1 MFPILFPLFA
11 PLKWA
16 ITGRAC
22 FWGEAVLGLGNT
34 THRSHSNSDLN
45 GLLYAEAMTLPTIWV
60 FGDQL
65 NRSIGALASATP
77 LTHRVLF
84 IESAAK
90 ISSQKWHIQRAH
102 FIVASMRKFANE
114 LQTEGFEVDYRC
126 SGSMREGFDSHVLE
140 FHPAEVVATEPNSY
154 GARQLAERLGVR
166 TVPSNQFLC
175 HPSEYQGFLG
185 TRKSIK
191 MEDFYRWQ
199 RKRLNV
205 LMDSDEPTGG
215 RWNFDEENRQPPPK
229 TGHDRWPVPAL
240 YELDE
245 VDEQVLAAVQ
255 SHCFGK
261 LPVGQWATTRDSA
274 LERLQFFIE
283 QVLPVFGEH
292 EDAMLKSN
300 WHLAHSLLSPYLNNC
315 LLLPGEVVEA
325 AQSAFREG
333 KVPLNSAEGFVRQII
348 GWREYIWN
356 CYWQWMPDYAHMNAL
371 SADVDLPPMFT
382 NPSKTSMGCMKSVLS
397 GVDERSYSHHIERL
411 MVLGNFALIA
421 GINPQQLT
429 RWMWNSYID
438 AAEWVM
444 VPNVIGMSQYADG
457 GMLATK
463 PYASGGAYIDR
474 MSDHCKGCVYDRKK
488 RTGDDACPFT
498 VLYWDFFLRHQD
510 RFVKNPRVARQV
522 RAAQQLQ
529 DRDELQVVAVSM
541 MKKLNAGTL

>member
-1 MFPILFPLFA
+1 MFPIPFPFFA
-11 PLKWA
+11 PLEGSIA
-16 ITGRAC
+16 CGAC

-45 GLLYAEAMTLPTIWV
+45 GLLYAEAMSLPTIWV

-65 NRSIGALASATP
+65 NRGIGALATATP

-102 FIVASMRKFANE
+102 FIVTSMRKFADE
-114 LQTEGFEVDYRC
+114 LRSAGFQVDYRVVK
-126 SGSMREGFDSHVLE
+126 SMGQGIKEHVREFAPSE
-140 FHPAEVVATEPNSY
+140 IVATEPNSY
-154 GARQLAERLGVR
+154 ASRLLVHDLGVR

-205 LMDSDEPTGG
+205 LMDGNEPTGG

-261 LPVGQWATTRDSA
+261 LPAGQWATTRDSA

-300 WHLAHSLLSPYLNNC
+300 WHLAHSLLSPYLNNG

-382 NPSKTSMGCMKSVLS
+382 NPSKTQMGCMKSVLS
-397 GVDERSYSHHIERL
+397 GVNDRAYSHHIERL

-474 MSDHCKGCVYDRKK
+474 MSDHCKGCVFDRKK

>member
-1 MFPILFPLFA
+1 MTIFCL
-11 PLKWA
+11 
-16 ITGRAC
+16 R
-22 FWGEAVLGLGNT
+22 NT
-34 THRSHSNSDLN
+34 THRSHSNSDST
-45 GLLYAEAMTLPTIWV
+45 GLLYAEAMSLPTIWV

-65 NRSIGALASATP
+65 NRGIGALATATP

-102 FIVASMRKFANE
+102 FIVASMRKFAHE
-114 LQTEGFEVDYRC
+114 LRSAGFHVDYRMVK
-126 SGSMREGFDSHVLE
+126 SMGQGIKEHVREFAPSE
-140 FHPAEVVATEPNSY
+140 IVATEPNSY
-154 GARQLAERLGVR
+154 ASRLLAHDLGVR
-166 TVPSNQFLC
+166 TVSSNQFLC

-185 TRKSIK
+185 ARKSIK

-205 LMDSDEPTGG
+205 LMDGSEPTGD
-215 RWNFDEENRQPPPK
+215 RWNFDDENRQPPPK

-261 LPVGQWATTRDSA
+261 LPVGQWATTREGA

-283 QVLPVFGEH
+283 RVLPVFGEH

-300 WHLAHSLLSPYLNNC
+300 WHLAHSLLSPYLNNG
-315 LLLPGEVVEA
+315 LLLPSEVVEA

-333 KVPLNSAEGFVRQII
+333 KVPLNSAEGFIRQII

-356 CYWQWMPDYAHMNAL
+356 CYWQWMPEYAHMNAL

-382 NPSKTSMGCMKSVLS
+382 NPSKTSMACMKSVLS
-397 GVDERSYSHHIERL
+397 GVNERSYSHHIERL

-421 GINPQQLT
+421 GVNPQQLT

-498 VLYWDFFLRHQD
+498 VLYWDFFLRHQE

-529 DRDELQVVAVSM
+529 DRDELQVVAVAM
-541 MKKLNAGTL
+541 MKKLNKGAL

>member
-1 MFPILFPLFA
+1 M
-11 PLKWA
+11 
-16 ITGRAC
+16 
-22 FWGEAVLGLGNT
+22 
-34 THRSHSNSDLN
+34 S
-45 GLLYAEAMTLPTIWV
+45 LPTIWV

-65 NRSIGALASATP
+65 NRGIGALAGATP
-77 LTHRVLF
+77 QTHRVLF
-84 IESAAK
+84 IESTSK
-90 ISSQKWHIQRAH
+90 IASRKWHVQRAH

-114 LQTEGFEVDYRC
+114 LRTEGFEVDYRFAH
-126 SGSMREGFDSHVLE
+126 SMRKGFDAHVLG
-140 FHPAEVVATEPNSY
+140 FKPSEVVATEPNSY
-154 GARQLAERLGVR
+154 GARQLAAGLGVR

-175 HPSEYQGFLG
+175 HPNEYQTFLG
-185 TRKSIK
+185 SRKTIK

-205 LMDSDEPTGG
+205 LMDGDEPMGG

-229 TGHDRWPVPAL
+229 TGHDRWPEPQR

-245 VDEQVLAAVQ
+245 IDRAVLESVQ
-255 SHCFGK
+255 KHCFGR
-261 LPVGQWATTRDSA
+261 LPEGQWATTREGA
-274 LERLQFFIE
+274 LARLRSFVD
-283 QVLPVFGEH
+283 QVLPMFGEH

-300 WHLAHSLLSPYLNNC
+300 WHLAHSLLSPYLNVG
-315 LLLPGEVVEA
+315 LLLPGEVVSA
-325 AQSAFREG
+325 AETAFKEG
-333 KVPLNSAEGFVRQII
+333 KVPMNSAEGFIRQII

-356 CYWQWMPDYAHMNAL
+356 CYWQWMPEYSQMNSLGA
-371 SADVDLPPMFT
+371 SKDLPPMFT
-382 NPSKTSMGCMKSVLS
+382 DPTKTSMACMKSVLT
-397 GVDERSYSHHIERL
+397 GINERSYSHHIERL

-421 GINPQQLT
+421 GINPQQFT

-498 VLYWDFFLRHQD
+498 VLYWDFFLRHQE

-529 DRDELQVVAVSM
+529 DSDELQVVAVKM
-541 MKKLNAGTL
+541 LKKLDAGTI